1 MRVVSVVNQKGGTG
15 KTTTAVNLAAM
26 LAMRGQRV
34 LLVDLD
40 PQGHCALALGVP
52 ATSISHG
59 IEDVLLQGPGSALL
73 ESGLFWE
80 TARNLVLAPSTV
92 ALAQFEAP
100 GSPAASAPDRDR
112 RLSRILDRVAPRF
125 GWCIIDCPPHIG
137 WLVFNALRACDEVVV
152 PIETGYF
159 ALRGAQ
165 RQVATVNA
173 AIERLGRPIGI
184 RVVPTLHREASK
196 LASDILS
203 AVRRTFAAQAAPVVI
218 REHESL
224 REAASF
230 GQAITAFAPGSPAF
244 ADFDA
249 LASWMESLPVQPLR
263 LGGVPAEGGEGVDP
277 LLAQV
282 TAARTQARALEPPLV
297 ETFRVGAAEPS
308 RNDRI
313 AEMADRLRETGR
325 AAP

>member
-1 MRVVSVVNQKGGTG
+1 MRVMSVVNQKGGTG
-15 KTTTAVNLAAM
+15 KTTTAVNLAAL
-26 LAMRGQRV
+26 LAMRGHRV

-40 PQGHCALALGVP
+40 PQGHCALSLGVP
-52 ATSISHG
+52 STSISRG

-73 ESGLFWE
+73 DSGLFWE
-80 TARNLVLAPSTV
+80 PARNLVLAPSTV
-92 ALAQFEAP
+92 ALAQFESP
-100 GSPAASAPDRDR
+100 GSPVANAPDRDR
-112 RLSRILDRVAPRF
+112 RLSRVLDRVAPRF

-137 WLVFNALRACDEVVV
+137 WLVFNALRACDEVLV

-203 AVRRTFAAQAAPVVI
+203 AVRRTFPGQAAPVVI
-218 REHESL
+218 REHEAL

-230 GQAITAFAPGSPAF
+230 GQAITAFAPSSPAF

-249 LASWMESLPVQPLR
+249 LASWLESIPVEPVR
-263 LGGVPAEGGEGVDP
+263 RGGVPAEDSTDVDP

-282 TAARTQARALEPPLV
+282 AAARTQARALEPPLV
-297 ETFRVGAAEPS
+297 ETFRVGIDEPS

-313 AEMADRLRETGR
+313 AEMADRIRESGR
-325 AAP
+325 IAP